1 MKAIDLN
8 NKIKQLNLEI
18 FSIKDLQKLFPNDS
32 GIKVQIKRL
41 IDRKIVDRVSKG
53 IYKLSEINPDLEK
66 YATKIYNP
74 SYISFETALSK
85 YGIINQGLYKIT
97 LATTRHSKK
106 LELLNTLCEYTQI
119 KSSLFFGFNLIDG
132 LYLAEAEKAFLD
144 EIYLIAL
151 GKRSINTTE
160 WDLKN
165 LNRQK
170 IQKYLKLFPI
180 TIRKKTLEI
189 LSQ

>member
-32 GIKVQIKRL
+32 GVKVQIKRL
-41 IDRKIVDRVSKG
+41 IDRKIIDRVSKG
-53 IYKLSEINPDLEK
+53 VYKLSEINPDLEK
-66 YATKIYNP
+66 YTTKIYPP

-85 YGIINQGLYKIT
+85 YGIINQGFYKIT

-106 LELLNTLCEYTQI
+106 MELLNNLCEYVQI
-119 KSSLFFGFNLIDG
+119 KPSLFFGFNLTNG

-144 EIYLIAL
+144 EIYLITL

-165 LNRQK
+165 LNHQK
-170 IQKYLKLFPI
+170 IQKYLKLFPV
-180 TIRKKTLEI
+180 TVKEKTLKI